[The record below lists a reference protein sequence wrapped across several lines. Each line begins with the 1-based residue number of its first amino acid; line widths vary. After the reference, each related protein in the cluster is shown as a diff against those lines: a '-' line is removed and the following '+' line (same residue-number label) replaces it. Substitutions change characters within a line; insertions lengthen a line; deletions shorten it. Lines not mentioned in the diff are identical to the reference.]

1 MSEDDRRRSSTDEG
15 AGVPLRIEITP
26 KLPGWWSWKVEVRNM
41 RPTRWNR
48 APWLPGKSGTAV
60 TERGARHAA
69 DKAVREIRFRETLEP
84 IVYYDPP
91 DSGHG

>member
-15 AGVPLRIEITP
+15 AGVPLKIELKP
-26 KLPGWWSWKVEVRNM
+26 ALPGWWSWRVEVRNV
-41 RPTRWNR
+41 RPSKWNR
-48 APWLPGKSGTAV
+48 APWLPGKSGTAL
-60 TERGARHAA
+60 TERGARWAA
-69 DKAVREIRFRETLEP
+69 RRAVRDIRLMEKREP